1 MTGRAT
7 IMGAAAGTIAALA
20 FTMVH
25 GMMIS
30 GIWFMLLP
38 MVIAGALCG
47 LLLGASYVLLV
58 DSPSVGGWLR
68 YNALYL
74 LLLFMLGPISLLLF
88 EPMMTIPEL
97 LASPNGMPA
106 ELLREIT
113 PLATI
118 YTVIMALIIT
128 YINGRRWSGF
138 LVALAATAVLMFL
151 LGLNIAP
158 LGLVYLSGGWL
169 RMLLELL
176 ALILTLNFVYVLAF
190 VLLGHGWLWNA
201 RSSLIST

>member
-20 FTMVH
+20 FTVIH
-25 GMMIS
+25 GMLIS
-30 GIWFMLLP
+30 SIWFMLAP
-38 MVIAGALCG
+38 MLIAGALCG
-47 LLLGASYVLLV
+47 LLLGVSYVLLV

-74 LLLFMLGPISLLLF
+74 LLLFVLGPISLLLF

-113 PLATI
+113 PLAAV

-128 YINGRRWSGF
+128 YIHSRRWPGF
-138 LVALAATAVLMFL
+138 LVVLAATAVLMFL

-158 LGLVYLSGGWL
+158 MGLVYLSGGWL
-169 RMLLELL
+169 HMLLELL

-201 RSSLIST
+201 RRPLIST